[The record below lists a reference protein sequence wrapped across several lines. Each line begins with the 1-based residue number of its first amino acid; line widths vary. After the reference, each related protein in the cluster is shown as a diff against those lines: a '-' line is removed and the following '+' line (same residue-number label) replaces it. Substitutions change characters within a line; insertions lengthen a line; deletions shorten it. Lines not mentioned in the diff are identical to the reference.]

1 MRPLFDRS
9 VRPVR
14 WCAISVIVVTD
25 RDPHRCR
32 ERALRAGTKTLSQ
45 EPVGNDELLAV
56 IRNCLGDNH
65 GSE

>member
-1 MRPLFDRS
+1 MRLLFDRS
-9 VRPVR
+9 ARLAR
-14 WCAISVIVVTD
+14 WCAIPVIVVTA
-25 RDPHRCR
+25 RDPYPHR
-32 ERALRAGTKTLSQ
+32 ERVLQAGTKALPQ